1 MAAESLMRFA
11 ARALLALLW
20 PLAAGAQEPARPN
33 PATLAGTWEMSNA
46 ERDRACTV
54 TLRAA
59 AAGSGLALAWDKACF
74 DLFPFPREITAWKLG
89 ARDAITFINARGQT
103 VLELSEVEG
112 GLYEGERPGVGLIF
126 MQSTASRAAEER
138 KPEQVLG
145 DWNVVSAG
153 RPLCSITLLNTPG
166 QRDTYALRVK
176 AGCDDVVARFNP
188 AAWRFDRDQLV
199 ITSARGESW
208 RFEEAEEGWRRLP
221 ARSTPLLLVR
231 P

>member
-1 MAAESLMRFA
+1 MRAA
-11 ARALLALLW
+11 ARALFLLLW
-20 PLAAGAQEPARPN
+20 PLAAGAQEARTSAN
-33 PATLAGTWEMSNA
+33 ALAGTWELSNA

-54 TLRAA
+54 TLRATP
-59 AAGSGLALAWDKACF
+59 AGTGLALAWDKQCF
-74 DLFPFPREITAWKLG
+74 DLFPFPREVTAWKLG
-89 ARDAITFINARGQT
+89 TRDAITFVNARGQT

-145 DWNVVSAG
+145 DWSFVSAG

-166 QRDTYALRVK
+166 QRDTFALRVK
-176 AGCDDVVARFNP
+176 AGCDDTIARFNP
-188 AAWRFDRDQLV
+188 VAWRLDRNQLV
-199 ITSARGESW
+199 ITPARGESW
-208 RFEEAEEGWRRLP
+208 RFEEAEEGWRRIP
-221 ARSTPLLLVR
+221 ARATPLLLVR